1 MQLLAFADGGV
12 RTQAKPTL
20 FRIQQPAKEHIK
32 NIEKTAA
39 SALQET
45 SEALCTQHPKSD
57 EKLDSIQ
64 LWWPGKELAMDKKLS
79 DYIGVNDKTKIVI
92 RLSLPMNP

>member
-1 MQLLAFADGGV
+1 M
-12 RTQAKPTL
+12 
-20 FRIQQPAKEHIK
+20 
-32 NIEKTAA
+32 
-39 SALQET
+39 
-45 SEALCTQHPKSD
+45 CTQHPKSD